1 MTSTSPAGESLVRL
15 DSHGRVLLITMQR
28 DDKRNAMNRPLADAL
43 DAALSQLD
51 DDPAIW
57 AGVLTG
63 GIRAFSAGSDLTAR
77 GDYVTERG
85 GEYGI
90 IRRTRAKPLI
100 AAVEGPAFGGGLE
113 IVLCC
118 DLVVAATT
126 ASFALPEVK
135 RGLVPT
141 CGALFRALDAL
152 PVNLARELI
161 LTGRPLSPERA
172 HAVGFVNA
180 LAEPGSAATTAL
192 ALAEE
197 ICTNGPVAVQACTQA
212 MNGILASAD
221 DAGWEATAAA
231 QRSIT
236 TSADMREGIAA
247 FLERRPP
254 RWLGR

>member
-1 MTSTSPAGESLVRL
+1 MSSANPSSEPLVRL
-15 DSHGRVLLITMQR
+15 DRHGRVLLITMQR
-28 DDKRNAMNRPLADAL
+28 EDKRNAMNRSLADAL
-43 DAALSQLD
+43 DAALSELD
-51 DDPAIW
+51 DDPEIW

-63 GIRAFSAGSDLTAR
+63 GLRAFSAGSDLTAR
-77 GDYVTERG
+77 GDYNTERG

-141 CGALFRALDAL
+141 CGAVFRALDAL

-161 LTGRPLSPERA
+161 LTGKPLDPQRA
-172 HAVGFVNA
+172 HAAGFVNA
-180 LAEPGSAATTAL
+180 LAEPGSAVTTAL
-192 ALAEE
+192 ALAED
-197 ICTNGPVAVQACTQA
+197 ICANGPVAVQACAQA
-212 MNGILASAD
+212 MNGVLSSAD
-221 DAGWEATAAA
+221 DAGWEATTSAQQKIAA
-231 QRSIT
+231 
-236 TSADMREGIAA
+236 SADMHEGIAA

-254 RWLGR
+254 QWQGR